1 MFPDTPHPVMR
12 RIAFWGNAMIDSTSA
27 AMAPGTRAGQRWLS
41 FAGALLAAGAVA
53 LSAYAAHAAA
63 AGQAN
68 LGTAAALAFGHGVAL
83 VVLARMPHRR
93 MAVLALV
100 ALLLGTLLFSGGLL
114 VAHVAGVHAR
124 TAPFGGALLIAA
136 WLAYAIDA
144 LRG

>member
-1 MFPDTPHPVMR
+1 
-12 RIAFWGNAMIDSTSA
+12 MIDSMSA
-27 AMAPGTRAGQRWLS
+27 TVSGARVGQRWLS
-41 FAGALLAAGAVA
+41 FAGALLAAAAVA

-63 AGQAN
+63 DGQAN
-68 LGTAAALAFGHGVAL
+68 LGTAAAIAFGHGVAL
-83 VVLARMPHRR
+83 VVLARMPQRR

-114 VAHVAGVHAR
+114 VAHIAGVHAR
-124 TAPFGGALLIAA
+124 TAPFGGTLLILA